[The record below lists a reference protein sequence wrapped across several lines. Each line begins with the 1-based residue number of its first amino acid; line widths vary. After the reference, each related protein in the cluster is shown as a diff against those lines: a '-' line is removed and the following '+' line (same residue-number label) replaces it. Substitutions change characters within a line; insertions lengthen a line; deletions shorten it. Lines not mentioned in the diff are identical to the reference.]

1 MPDEESNPLHHTG
14 RMKQR
19 LRDTIVDMRSDI
31 DKVDDLQFKAMF
43 ETASEVLNGLIK
55 AFDDYESKNEAAW
68 KR

>member
-1 MPDEESNPLHHTG
+1 MPNEEINPLHQTG

-19 LRDTIVDMRSDI
+19 LRDTVVHMRSDI
-31 DKVDDLQFKAMF
+31 DKVEDLQFKAMF